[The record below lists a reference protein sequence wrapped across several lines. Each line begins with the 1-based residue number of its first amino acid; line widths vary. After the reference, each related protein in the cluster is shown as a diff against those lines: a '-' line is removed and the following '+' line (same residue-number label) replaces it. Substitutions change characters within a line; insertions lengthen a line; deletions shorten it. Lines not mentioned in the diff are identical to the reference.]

1 MSYSNALNLYH
12 EQTETNPYNITIN
25 NNSIIE
31 FSTTP
36 IQESAASIKFIRST
50 DGQYIN
56 DICTEFNSISTE
68 LSTNRSLALSL
79 LSEASADR
87 IIDDRLFNTNLTTEK
102 NTRIA
107 AYNSIASNI
116 VNNDTEKNTQIA
128 AVSSSRVVSLYT
140 LTNNINSQID
150 ERKSS
155 DTNLNSS
162 LNTFVNSN
170 NAALDVRRIQR
181 IIDDSTIE
189 SSINGTFTILN
200 NNNDAHKT
208 TRVSDM
214 NIVQSSLNTEIS
226 NFSDQLDVE
235 TSRIT
240 ALIARLATDTQNINQ
255 TITNYENADT
265 NILNSIIGLNSTL
278 TTLNDNF
285 LLLKNKVDTAI
296 ESGVF

>member
-1 MSYSNALNLYH
+1 MSYSNTLKLYH
-12 EQTETNPYNITIN
+12 EQNESNPYNITVN
-25 NNSIIE
+25 NNSISE

-68 LSTNRSLALSL
+68 LSTNRSLALTL
-79 LSEASADR
+79 LGDATADR
-87 IIDDRLFNTNLTTEK
+87 IIGDRLFNTNLTIEK
-102 NTRIA
+102 NARIA
-107 AYNSIASNI
+107 GYNAIASNI
-116 VNNDTEKNTQIA
+116 VTNNTATNTQIA

-140 LTNNINSQID
+140 LTNNINSQRD

-155 DTNLNSS
+155 DTDLTSS

-200 NNNDAHKT
+200 NSNDAHKT
-208 TRVSDM
+208 KRVSDM
-214 NIVQSSLNTEIS
+214 NIVQSSLNTEIA
-226 NFSDQLDVE
+226 NFSDQLDLE
-235 TSRIT
+235 TSRIS

-255 TITNYENADT
+255 TITNYQNADT
-265 NILNSIIGLNSTL
+265 NILDSIIGLNSTL
-278 TTLNDNF
+278 TTLNNNF
-285 LLLKNKVDTAI
+285 LLLKDKVDTAI
-296 ESGVF
+296 ESGGF